1 MNAVTPLHPL
11 HPVNERRLFF
21 QVSGYT
27 GRIHLWQQLGEE
39 ARRTRCAASFDFSDL
54 LVAVVD
60 TWVRVASPSPPGA
73 GKLAEGE
80 GGGDDGRGVS
90 GGGGTLE
97 DGGGGG
103 GCGGGSQGGRRV
115 GSGKAKTSLSYS
127 GWHSQESDGGEVLGD
142 SSTLFDQWNSP
153 ITPDD
158 GGASNTGAIGEV
170 GRKRM
175 RPIVPPA
182 TPQRGRWRYVLR
194 TLPASGASGASTCN
208 QSEDGEEKKE
218 ETGQNTKASNNGK
231 GREKGKAG
239 TSDRD
244 SINNG
249 GAAANALNTSNASY
263 AQLEEDLAVS
273 ELRGALKELPSLL
286 REEPQSLC
294 DAMDF
299 AAEYVEEN

>member
-1 MNAVTPLHPL
+1 M
-11 HPVNERRLFF
+11 
-21 QVSGYT
+21 
-27 GRIHLWQQLGEE
+27 
-39 ARRTRCAASFDFSDL
+39 
-54 LVAVVD
+54 
-60 TWVRVASPSPPGA
+60 
-73 GKLAEGE
+73 
-80 GGGDDGRGVS
+80 
-90 GGGGTLE
+90 
-97 DGGGGG
+97 
-103 GCGGGSQGGRRV
+103 
-115 GSGKAKTSLSYS
+115 GSGKAKTSQSYS
-127 GWHSQESDGGEVLGD
+127 GWHSQESDGGEGLGD

-158 GGASNTGAIGEV
+158 GGASNTCATGEA

-194 TLPASGASGASTCN
+194 TLPASAASGVSGVSGANGASTCN

-218 ETGQNTKASNNGK
+218 ETVKNTKASNNGK
-231 GREKGKAG
+231 GREMGKAC
-239 TSDRD
+239 TSDRG
-244 SINNG
+244 SINDG
-249 GAAANALNTSNASY
+249 GAAANASHTSNASY

-273 ELRGALKELPSLL
+273 ELRGALKELPALL